1 MKNVKEMVGILT
13 DHIKTRERLFESF
26 YNETNRK
33 KRKEKDQG
41 QGQSET

>member
-1 MKNVKEMVGILT
+1 MKNVKEMVGFLT

-33 KRKEKDQG
+33 KRKEQG